1 MKNYVTTKTEKA
13 MSKLRL
19 IGRKTAESIREFM
32 TDESGMGTVEV
43 ILIIVVL
50 IGLVIVFKKEIDGL
64 VSEIFKTINADAA
77 KVTG

>member
-1 MKNYVTTKTEKA
+1 MKGKMLKKASFCKAYMTNLALCAKEKI
-13 MSKLRL
+13 KEL
-19 IGRKTAESIREFM
+19 IN
-32 TDESGMGTVEV
+32 DETGMGTVEI

-64 VSEIFKTINADAA
+64 VTEIFKTINSDAS

>member
-1 MKNYVTTKTEKA
+1 MKETMLKGASLLVARARDMAYCTKEKIKEVI
-13 MSKLRL
+13 S
-19 IGRKTAESIREFM
+19 
-32 TDESGMGTVEV
+32 DETGMGTVEI

-64 VSEIFKTINADAA
+64 VTEIFKTINSDAA

>member
-1 MKNYVTTKTEKA
+1 MKETLLKRVSLLGARSRDLAYSAKEKF
-13 MSKLRL
+13 KEL
-19 IGRKTAESIREFM
+19 IN
-32 TDESGMGTVEV
+32 DESGMGTVEV

-64 VSEIFKTINADAA
+64 VTEIFKTINDDAA

>member
-1 MKNYVTTKTEKA
+1 MKVIMLKKASLLEARSRDLVYHAKEKL
-13 MSKLRL
+13 KEL
-19 IGRKTAESIREFM
+19 IS
-32 TDESGMGTVEV
+32 DETGMGPVEV

-64 VSEIFKTINADAA
+64 VTEIFKTINSDAA